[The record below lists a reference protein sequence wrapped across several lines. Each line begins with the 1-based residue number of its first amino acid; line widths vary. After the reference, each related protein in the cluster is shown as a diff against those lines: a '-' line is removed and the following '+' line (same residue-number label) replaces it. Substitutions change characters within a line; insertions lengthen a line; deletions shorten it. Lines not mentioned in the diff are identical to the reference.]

1 MRNLDPEWSE
11 GEIESGQVVKIQIS
25 GRTFGGCLSIKG
37 RTKWKDKVSTSIS
50 ILVSKRVFNRRHAR
64 TCAASDMSRVS
75 VCARILRVDA
85 TRAARIFSPP
95 CISFLL
101 KTLRDANLFV
111 PKGFKSSNRGKVCR
125 YK

>member
-75 VCARILRVDA
+75 VCASDPACGCDA
-85 TRAARIFSPP
+85 CGENFFAALH
-95 CISFLL
+95 FLFIEN
-101 KTLRDANLFV
+101 A
-111 PKGFKSSNRGKVCR
+111 P
-125 YK
+125 